1 MKHFSN
7 LATLGRGRAI
17 PPPIPPPPLSTKC
30 RTAQG
35 LACTLCSG
43 GEGEWEG
50 ESAFCYC
57 TGPCIL
63 TSLLCAIVGL
73 HMGCTNSVPLGT
85 QFWAPGYTSLFPL
98 GYTSLYPGL
107 YNPIPLGIHL
117 CDAGTGLC
125 TPGLQNPQDSL
136 HPGLQNPQDSLHPGL
151 QNPQDSLH
159 PVLDQYSLTTLAIDI
174 LNFFLGHSFF
184 VLALKGNAVH
194 FLVFGF

>member
-1 MKHFSN
+1 M
-7 LATLGRGRAI
+7 ATLGRGRAI

-98 GYTSLYPGL
+98 GYRSLYPGL

-136 HPGLQNPQDSLHPGL
+136 HP
-151 QNPQDSLH
+151 
-159 PVLDQYSLTTLAIDI
+159 VLDQYSLTTLAIDI
-174 LNFFLGHSFF
+174 LNLFFGTPFLCLPLRGMLCIFW
-184 VLALKGNAVH
+184 
-194 FLVFGF
+194 FLVFEAFF